1 MPEGDTIHRLASR
14 LAPVLTGREVT
25 GFEARRFTADA
36 ARSVVGRRI
45 ESVGA
50 RGKNLLV
57 RFDDGRLLHVHLQ
70 MEGKIWIE
78 RARSTLWTARTSEP
92 DLRITVP
99 GAVVVGRR
107 LPICRLLSPRGAERA
122 PDLASLG
129 PDLAADGFDEDEA
142 ARRLRELAHEEIGTA
157 LLVQRAVAGIGNVYK
172 SEVLFLEGIHPA
184 VRVSALD
191 DERLRSVLR
200 RARSLLR
207 KNLGPGPRTTRHA
220 LRGPRLWVYG
230 RAGRPCLRCGTTVA
244 RFTQGPPPG
253 RSTYLCAHCQPRRD
267 VATEARSA

>member
-25 GFEARRFTADA
+25 GFEARWFTADT
-36 ARSVVGRRI
+36 ARSVAGRRI
-45 ESVGA
+45 EKVEA

-57 RFDDGRLLHVHLQ
+57 RFDDGRLLHIHLQ

-78 RARSTLWTARTSEP
+78 RARSPLWTARTSEP

-107 LPICRLLSPRGAERA
+107 LAICRLLPARGAERCFA
-122 PDLASLG
+122 DLG
-129 PDLAADGFDEDEA
+129 PDLTADRFDEDEA
-142 ARRLRELAHEEIGTA
+142 TRRLRELAREQIGTA
-157 LLVQRAVAGIGNVYK
+157 LLVQRAAAGIGNVYK

-184 VRVSALD
+184 ARISTLD

-220 LRGPRLWVYG
+220 MRGPRLWVYG
-230 RAGRPCLRCGTTVA
+230 RAGRPCLRCGATIA
-244 RFTQGPPPG
+244 RFMQGPPPG
-253 RSTYLCAHCQPRRD
+253 RSTYFCASCQPRRE